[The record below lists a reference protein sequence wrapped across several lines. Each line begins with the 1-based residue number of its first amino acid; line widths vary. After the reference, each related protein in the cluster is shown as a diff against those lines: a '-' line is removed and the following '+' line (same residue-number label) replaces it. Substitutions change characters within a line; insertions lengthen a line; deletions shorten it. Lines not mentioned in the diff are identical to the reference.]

1 MADARTFSSPIRS
14 GLILHAEPGCAR
26 LASVVLCSLGSTPPR
41 APSPSRQQRG
51 KRRPRG
57 LDRDRQWL
65 PPQRRRAGVGWPAS
79 HRGRQRR
86 AGCERDLH
94 LPGPG
99 LWPRPSECC
108 CRRRGTRT
116 QDATASLCAVG
127 IEPGIISGG
136 STPTAALTHLGTAT
150 EVRPGSYVFN
160 DAQQLKLGSCTRAD
174 IALSAWAT
182 VVSRASG
189 QFVLD
194 AGSKVLGADRPT
206 WASGYGRLAD
216 YPEARLIALS
226 EHHATVAWPG
236 DLALPALGTLL
247 RVVPNHVC
255 SAVNL
260 ANELVVMRDG
270 VVVDCWRVAARG
282 ANS

>member
-1 MADARTFSSPIRS
+1 MIEIDSGYHRS
-14 GLILHAEPGCAR
+14 GVAPELAGQLAIAAASVGLDVRGIFTFPGQGYGPGRANVAAADEAHALRSATRVAVRGGNRTRDHQRGIDTHSCVDTPWNRNGGATGELCLQRCPAARAR
-26 LASVVLCSLGSTPPR
+26 LV
-41 APSPSRQQRG
+41 
-51 KRRPRG
+51 
-57 LDRDRQWL
+57 
-65 PPQRRRAGVGWPAS
+65 
-79 HRGRQRR
+79 
-86 AGCERDLH
+86 
-94 LPGPG
+94 
-99 LWPRPSECC
+99 
-108 CRRRGTRT
+108 
-116 QDATASLCAVG
+116 
-127 IEPGIISGG
+127 
-136 STPTAALTHLGTAT
+136 
-150 EVRPGSYVFN
+150 
-160 DAQQLKLGSCTRAD
+160 TRAD

-194 AGSKVLGADRPT
+194 AGSKVLGRTGPRGPAGT
-206 WASGYGRLAD
+206 EGSLD